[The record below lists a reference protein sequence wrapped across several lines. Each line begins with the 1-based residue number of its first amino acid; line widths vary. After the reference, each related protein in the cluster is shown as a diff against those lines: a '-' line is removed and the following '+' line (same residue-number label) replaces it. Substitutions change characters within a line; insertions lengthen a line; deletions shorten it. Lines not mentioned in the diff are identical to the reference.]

1 MSVRA
6 VRVTAFG
13 GPEVLK
19 LETIPKPTPKQGEVL
34 IRVYSAGVNPVDT
47 YIRQGNAVLGKV
59 QPPFVTGLDG
69 AGVVEEVGE
78 GVTEFK
84 AGDRVYIVG
93 EYSGTC
99 ADYTVA
105 PVRKVA
111 SLSDKLSFAQG
122 ASIGIP
128 YYTAYKA
135 LYTLARARP
144 GETVL
149 IHGASGAV
157 GTAAIQIA
165 VANGQRVLG
174 TAGSEKGL
182 ELVKK
187 LGADQVFNHREEGY
201 TDKIL
206 EATGGKGVDV
216 ILEMLANVNLDKDL
230 DIVAFRGRVVVVGC
244 RGNIE
249 ISPRKSMVKEST
261 VVGIILFSLANE
273 SEWTEIKAGVQ
284 AGQKVGWLVPVVAKE
299 YRLEDVAQ
307 AHIDI
312 LNNSGTLG
320 KLVVNVA
327 GN

>member
-1 MSVRA
+1 MSMRA
-6 VRVTAFG
+6 VRVSVYG

-19 LETIPKPTPKQGEVL
+19 LENIPKPTPQEGEVL
-34 IRVYSAGVNPVDT
+34 VRVHSSGVNPVDT
-47 YIRQGNAVLGKV
+47 YIRQGSRPGLA
-59 QPPFVTGLDG
+59 QTPFVTGLDG
-69 AGVVEEVGE
+69 AGVVEEVGK

-84 AGDRVYIVG
+84 KGDRVYVVG
-93 EYSGTC
+93 AHSGTC

-105 PVRKVA
+105 AVRNVA
-111 SLSDKLSFAQG
+111 LLSDKLSFAQG

-135 LYTLARARP
+135 LYTLGRARP

-157 GTAAIQIA
+157 GTAAVQIA
-165 VANGQRVLG
+165 RANGQRVFG

-187 LGADQVFNHREEGY
+187 LGADQVFNHRDQGY
-201 TDKIL
+201 MDKIL

-216 ILEMLANVNLDKDL
+216 ILEMLANVNLNKDL
-230 DIVAFRGRVVVVGC
+230 DIIAVRGRVVVVGS
-244 RGNIE
+244 RGTIE
-249 ISPRKSMVKEST
+249 IDPRKTMMKEAT
-261 VVGIILFSLANE
+261 VVGIMLSVLAHE

-284 AGQKVGWLVPVVAKE
+284 AGQKTGWLVPVVAKE
-299 YRLEDVAQ
+299 YKLEDVAQ

-312 LNNSGTLG
+312 MDNTGTLG

>member
-6 VRVTAFG
+6 VRVTALG

-34 IRVYSAGVNPVDT
+34 VRVHSSGVNPCDT
-47 YIRQGNAVLGKV
+47 IIRQGDYSLSNVP
-59 QPPFVTGLDG
+59 PPFVTGLDG
-69 AGVVEEVGE
+69 AGIVEEVGQ

-84 AGDRVYIVG
+84 AGDRVYIVA
-93 EYSGTC
+93 ESSGTC
-99 ADYTVA
+99 ADYIVA
-105 PVRKVA
+105 LVRNVA
-111 SLSDKLSFAQG
+111 SLSDQLSFAQG

-135 LYTLARARP
+135 LYTNARARP

-157 GTAAIQIA
+157 GTAAVQIA

-174 TAGSEKGL
+174 TAGSEEGL

-230 DIVAFRGRVVVVGC
+230 DIVALWGR
-244 RGNIE
+244 
-249 ISPRKSMVKEST
+249 
-261 VVGIILFSLANE
+261 
-273 SEWTEIKAGVQ
+273 
-284 AGQKVGWLVPVVAKE
+284 
-299 YRLEDVAQ
+299 
-307 AHIDI
+307 
-312 LNNSGTLG
+312 
-320 KLVVNVA
+320 
-327 GN
+327 